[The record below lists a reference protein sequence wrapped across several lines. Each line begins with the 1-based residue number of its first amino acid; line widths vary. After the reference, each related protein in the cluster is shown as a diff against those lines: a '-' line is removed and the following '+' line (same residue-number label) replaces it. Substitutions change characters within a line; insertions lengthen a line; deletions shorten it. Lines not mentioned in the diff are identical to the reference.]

1 MHNFVC
7 SSILTVHHWKKKYG
21 TEKIAVLR
29 YESIAVRN
37 YTFVLSFELFV
48 GGIFFKDTPS

>member
-7 SSILTVHHWKKKYG
+7 SSILTGKKNR
-21 TEKIAVLR
+21 TEKIAVFR

>member
-7 SSILTVHHWKKKYG
+7 SSILTVHHWEKNR
-21 TEKIAVLR
+21 TEKIAVFL